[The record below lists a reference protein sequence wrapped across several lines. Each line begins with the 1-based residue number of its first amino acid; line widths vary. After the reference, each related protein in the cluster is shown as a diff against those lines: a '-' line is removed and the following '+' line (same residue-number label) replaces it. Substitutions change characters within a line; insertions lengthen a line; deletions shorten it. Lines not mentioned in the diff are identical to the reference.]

1 MTQESHGDQW
11 QPPPLKKDDNQP
23 AWQPPPISETEAPS
37 AWQPPPPPPAQG
49 RQKPIP
55 PLKRAAHPPSPL
67 ITLRGLRIVLPAL
80 FLAGSG
86 IWLAT
91 HQADIKCWIQQSQVR
106 INLWLRHP
114 GEAEISNDIA
124 GQLEDLVPGQDEAKL
139 SVSDI
144 KLQHERGKSQ
154 GKWSGTAK
162 VWLTVPRYQPLD
174 WNAEAAKVGF
184 DSAAYAKAVETCAS
198 LPPNDAPRKPNE
210 EPPLLTKEI
219 QPSGQSVQIP
229 LHGMAIFQGQTWSA
243 TVENV
248 AALRPEIETLL
259 KGQTLQVIGKNA
271 LPVSS
276 PEAQQALTAFVESRK
291 AFIADVQA
299 AQQRAGQQ
307 EDKRQQDKR
316 ADDEQAAA
324 GLAQASWH
332 ALEKLSGYLLNVPIN
347 QRLIDLAS
355 QRGDAEKAA
364 LYQSYQDTNRRNIDD
379 ASASY
384 AEAIRGL
391 SRLPQSVR
399 RKALEAILVDVSA
412 GSSSPWR
419 SILVRRMAN
428 DVENLPNF
436 KETTWMDEIRQI
448 REQNK

>member
-1 MTQESHGDQW
+1 M
-11 QPPPLKKDDNQP
+11 
-23 AWQPPPISETEAPS
+23 
-37 AWQPPPPPPAQG
+37 
-49 RQKPIP
+49 
-55 PLKRAAHPPSPL
+55 
-67 ITLRGLRIVLPAL
+67 
-80 FLAGSG
+80 
-86 IWLAT
+86 
-91 HQADIKCWIQQSQVR
+91 
-106 INLWLRHP
+106 
-114 GEAEISNDIA
+114 
-124 GQLEDLVPGQDEAKL
+124 
-139 SVSDI
+139 
-144 KLQHERGKSQ
+144 
-154 GKWSGTAK
+154 
-162 VWLTVPRYQPLD
+162 WLTAPRYQPLD
-174 WNAEAAKVGF
+174 WNAEATKVGF
-184 DSAAYAKAVETCAS
+184 DNAAYAKAVERCTS
-198 LPPNDAPRKPNE
+198 LPPNDAPRKPSE
-210 EPPLLTKEI
+210 EPPLLAKEI
-219 QPSGQSVQIP
+219 QPSGQIVEIP
-229 LHGMAIFQGQTWSA
+229 LHGIVVFQGQTWSA

-248 AALRPEIETLL
+248 AALRPKIEKLL
-259 KGQTLQVIGKNA
+259 KGQALQAIGKNA
-271 LPVSS
+271 LPVNS
-276 PEAQQALTAFVESRK
+276 PEAQQALAAFVNSRK

-307 EDKRQQDKR
+307 EEKRQQEKQ
-316 ADDEQAAA
+316 ADNEQAAA

-364 LYQSYQDTNRRNIDD
+364 LYRSYQDTNRRNIDD

-384 AEAIRGL
+384 AEAMRGL

-436 KETTWMDEIRQI
+436 TETTWMDEIRQI